1 MKDDLTEE
9 EKQEVE
15 NELKRLDELSASS
28 GVEAFDENLTE
39 DDQDFNKN
47 HRFPNGSR
55 LRSEAILE
63 EIGFESD
70 SENLNK
76 KKDISYEEW
85 QTKLVEK
92 YQKLHDTVQE
102 HLPNLWESLEFEL
115 SIQKILNIKDCT
127 LPFAG
132 IVLGRPSSLKTVGI
146 EMFRVWNNSFYTDN
160 FSAKAF
166 VSHSTAVK
174 RQELGQIDLLPKIKN
189 KLFLTPELSPTFTKK
204 DDDLI
209 EILGIL
215 TRVLDGQGYESDTG
229 AHGHRGYFGEYMF
242 TWVGAAVDI
251 PYKVHRHLGNLGAKL
266 YFLRLPG
273 IEKEEDEYLEEI
285 NNDDFIFRT
294 KKIREVLLEYLI
306 WFENCPVAKE
316 NDIVKIPWNFEND
329 NLETKRYIV
338 RLGRL
343 LAHLRGVVSTWET
356 KETQGID
363 YAYTFANIEEPD
375 RAIRQLTNLA
385 RGHALSQGRNYI
397 TIDDISL
404 IINVVLSTAST
415 ERSRIF
421 ETLLNFGGSLTTRQ
435 IMDYLDTSDKTAK
448 RTMTEL
454 KALGLVT
461 RETIPS
467 EHGEE
472 TYQITLNDKFEWFLT
487 EEFNELRYRKN
498 FAPLLSQ
505 TSIQNCTVPDDIEGG
520 HFSSAWD
527 IRGELNHKDID
538 YPPDCYY
545 CHQSFHG
552 TGKQAYDKHIVQ
564 KHPGKPGF
572 PGPADIEIYKL
583 TPKGMDWEK

>member
-1 MKDDLTEE
+1 MRDDLTDEQ
-9 EKQEVE
+9 KQQAE
-15 NELKRLDELSASS
+15 NELKRLEGLSTSS
-28 GVEAFDENLTE
+28 GVEAFDENLT
-39 DDQDFNKN
+39 DDDRDFINN
-47 HRFPNGSR
+47 HRFLDGTR
-55 LRSEAILE
+55 LRNEGSVSLALGNITTDLE
-63 EIGFESD
+63 ISFEI
-70 SENLNK
+70 
-76 KKDISYEEW
+76 W
-85 QTKLVEK
+85 QTKLVGK

-132 IVLGRPSSLKTVGI
+132 ILLGRPSSLKTVGI
-146 EMFRVWNNSFYTDN
+146 EMFRKWKKSFYTDN

-174 RQELGQIDLLPKIKN
+174 RQELEEIDLLPKIKN

-285 NNDDFIFRT
+285 NKDDFIFRT
-294 KKIREVLLEYLI
+294 KIIQEVLLEYLN
-306 WFENCPVAKE
+306 WFENCPVVKE
-316 NDIVKIPWNFEND
+316 NDIVKIPWNFEKD
-329 NLETKRYIV
+329 NLESKRYIV

-356 KETQGID
+356 KATQGID
-363 YAYTFANIEEPD
+363 YAYTFANIEEPN

-385 RGHALSQGRNYI
+385 RGHALSQGRDYM

-421 ETLLNFGGSLTTRQ
+421 ETLLNFGGTLTTRQ

-461 RETIPS
+461 RNTVPS

-472 TYQITLNDKFEWFLT
+472 MYQITLNDKFEWFLT

-498 FAPLLSQ
+498 FAHLLSQ
-505 TSIQNCTVPDDIEGG
+505 TSIQNCIVPDDIEGG
-520 HFSSAWD
+520 HFSSSGD
-527 IRGELNHKDID
+527 IPGELNYKDID

-545 CHQSFHG
+545 CHQGFHG
-552 TGKQAYDKHIVQ
+552 TGKQAYDKHIIQ

-572 PGPADIEIYKL
+572 PGPADIEFYKL